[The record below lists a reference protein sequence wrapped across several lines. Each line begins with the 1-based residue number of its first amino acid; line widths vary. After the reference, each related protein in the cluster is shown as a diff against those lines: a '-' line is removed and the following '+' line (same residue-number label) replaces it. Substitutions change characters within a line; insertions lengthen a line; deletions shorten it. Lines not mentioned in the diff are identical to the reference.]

1 MLYTLPSVETS
12 LAASEPLS
20 AVSEAPVSGAFVSV
34 DELPHAARLPA
45 ITKDNATASTFFIF
59 FIMIYLLKL
68 YTLSVLLNYFDQLYT
83 DFMHTL

>member
-20 AVSEAPVSGAFVSV
+20 AVDSAAVSEAPVSGAFVSV

-45 ITKDNATASTFFIF
+45 ITKDNATASTFFFF
-59 FIMIYLLKL
+59 FIM
-68 YTLSVLLNYFDQLYT
+68 NYFDQLYT
-83 DFMHTL
+83 DLMHTL